1 MPSKKFVPVSRAQAK
16 DQIWRPVKHDT
27 ELPDQETG
35 APSKFGVS
43 AQMSSRDKDADKE
56 QKEIVQGLSD
66 PLFASKLDKMD
77 NTVYGKGKASFRTM
91 AYQNDYVAK

>member
-1 MPSKKFVPVSRAQAK
+1 MPNMPSKKFVPVSRAQAK
-16 DQIWRPVKHDT
+16 DQIWRPVRHDT

-56 QKEIVQGLSD
+56 
-66 PLFASKLDKMD
+66 
-77 NTVYGKGKASFRTM
+77 
-91 AYQNDYVAK
+91 

>member
-56 QKEIVQGLSD
+56 
-66 PLFASKLDKMD
+66 
-77 NTVYGKGKASFRTM
+77 
-91 AYQNDYVAK
+91 